1 MVIKQLAPKKRSYYF
16 FNNSL
21 LLKDFDKT
29 KLKIVKHDCVD
40 WYVYHIDYV
49 KNINNVNPLYLIIPE
64 LYGYIEEHEGRKYL
78 NIALTG
84 MNNDVLSE
92 YEKMGDEILEQVRK
106 INDCAYISEKD
117 YYKIKVGSVKCD
129 DDKDD
134 IDLPLDKLI
143 KFNAVTISNRWL
155 IEKDNRLFLE
165 SYLEECLYDD
175 EWFKK

>member
-1 MVIKQLAPKKRSYYF
+1 MIKRLVLKKRSCYF
-16 FNNSL
+16 FNNSV
-21 LLKDFDKT
+21 LLKGFNKT

-40 WYVYHIDYV
+40 RYVYHVDYV
-49 KNINNVNPLYLIIPE
+49 KNINNINPSYLIIPE
-64 LYGYIEEHEGRKYL
+64 FYGYIEEHEGRKYL

-92 YEKMGDEILEQVRK
+92 YEKMRDGTLEQVTK

-117 YYKIKVGSVKCD
+117 YYKIKVGSVKYND
-129 DDKDD
+129 NKDN

-143 KFNAVTISNRWL
+143 KFNAVAISNRLL
-155 IEKDNRLFLE
+155 IEKDNKLFLE